1 MLLLHNYEPA
11 LETGGFVLSNEVA
24 AKYAIKTASYAIQ
37 GSSSQNSQANDG
49 TIEEQ
54 TSGTTLTLPTAVNNQ
69 GITYVVK
76 NTSAGTVT
84 LATTSSQTI
93 FATSAVTSITM
104 QSGDSYTVQSNGTNW
119 IAI

>member
-1 MLLLHNYEPA
+1 MLKLHDYEPA
-11 LETGGFVLSNEVA
+11 LITGGFVQSNEVA
-24 AKYAIKTASYAIQ
+24 AKYAIKTASYTLAA
-37 GSSSQNSQANDG
+37 SSSQNSQGYDG
-49 TIEEQ
+49 TVEQ
-54 TSGTTLTLPTAVNNQ
+54 QTASTTLTLPTAVGNQ

-84 LATTSSQTI
+84 LNTTSNQTI
-93 FATSAVTSITM
+93 FTGSAVTSITM